1 MVTKVCIVSEQT
13 SFVLVLVM
21 CLQCVFRTDQSP
33 VSMSIILWSCSSW
46 FNVTVT
52 NTAWQ
57 DGWSYTSVLAYVTSN
72 VRQQIDRAMTHS
84 CTHSHSQVPGAP
96 IKQLFDFQKVF
107 LTPGQSVT
115 ILFTATPDTCAVVT
129 VVCNNYRS

>member
-1 MVTKVCIVSEQT
+1 M
-13 SFVLVLVM
+13 LVLVIM

-33 VSMSIILWSCSSW
+33 VSMSIYYEAVLSW

-52 NTAWQ
+52 NTGKIA
-57 DGWSYTSVLAYVTSN
+57 GASYTSVLAYVTSN
-72 VRQQIDRAMTHS
+72 LAWQVDRAMTHS

-115 ILFTATPDTCAVVT
+115 ILFTATPDTFSTVDSKVT
-129 VVCNNYRS
+129 V